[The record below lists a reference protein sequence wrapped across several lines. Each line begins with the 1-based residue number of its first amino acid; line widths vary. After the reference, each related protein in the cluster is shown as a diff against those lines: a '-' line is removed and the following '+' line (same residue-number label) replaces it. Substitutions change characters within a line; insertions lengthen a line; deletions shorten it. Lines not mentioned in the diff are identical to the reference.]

1 MATIYLHP
9 TVNTPQAV
17 EAVQRATGRTATAAP
32 GSRIVMVS
40 PLSDKA
46 LDRVIRVIDYI
57 NNN

>member
-17 EAVQRATGRTATAAP
+17 EAVQRATGCIAKAE
-32 GSRIVMVS
+32 GENRIVLV
-40 PLSDKA
+40 PEI
-46 LDRVIRVIDYI
+46 VRVIDYI